1 MWSIERGGKIMTT
14 KIFKSKSKGYLIA
27 KIIVFVLFTVYALS
41 LVYALG
47 WALIT
52 SFKDQFEYQNN
63 RNGFPEVW
71 RFGNYITAFKSVSAN
86 EHGMIE
92 MFINSIWYA
101 GGGALLGVLVSSVV
115 AYVVAKYRFPGRNL
129 LYSVALFT
137 MMLPIVGA
145 MPSQYKVYTTLGI
158 INTPL
163 MLLAQAGGFGF
174 NFVILFSYFKSLPW
188 SYAEAGFID
197 GAGHLTVFLKIM
209 LPQAVTV
216 MGALLIVAGIGLW
229 NDYMSPILFLR
240 DFPTLSAGLYVYQME
255 TTRNLNIP
263 ILFAGLLA
271 SMIPV
276 IVIFICFQN
285 TMMDMTIA
293 GG

>member
-1 MWSIERGGKIMTT
+1 MTT

-145 MPSQYKVYTTLGI
+145 MPSQ
-158 INTPL
+158 
-163 MLLAQAGGFGF
+163 
-174 NFVILFSYFKSLPW
+174 
-188 SYAEAGFID
+188 
-197 GAGHLTVFLKIM
+197 
-209 LPQAVTV
+209 
-216 MGALLIVAGIGLW
+216 
-229 NDYMSPILFLR
+229 
-240 DFPTLSAGLYVYQME
+240 
-255 TTRNLNIP
+255 
-263 ILFAGLLA
+263 
-271 SMIPV
+271 
-276 IVIFICFQN
+276 
-285 TMMDMTIA
+285 
-293 GG
+293 